1 MSNTPD
7 LDAMPKVMGDD
18 GQFHAVDEEVDL
30 SGTPIEASSK
40 LSKQKLTA
48 LKAPKS
54 KLAGR
59 TSAKM
64 WPDCRLCEMQL
75 GLGLKS

>member
-30 SGTPIEASSK
+30 SGTPIEAWVALGFFWLLGATVF
-40 LSKQKLTA
+40 LSILYPIRAQ
-48 LKAPKS
+48 
-54 KLAGR
+54 
-59 TSAKM
+59 
-64 WPDCRLCEMQL
+64 
-75 GLGLKS
+75 

>member
-30 SGTPIEASSK
+30 SGTPIEAWV
-40 LSKQKLTA
+40 A
-48 LKAPKS
+48 LGFFWLLGATVFYQFFYA
-54 KLAGR
+54 LR
-59 TSAKM
+59 T
-64 WPDCRLCEMQL
+64 
-75 GLGLKS
+75 